1 MVEGSGQGQGGTPP
15 GLEAYTPPLIVLDTG
30 VVVSALVG
38 PEETLHHRLLDMIA
52 SGGVLLA
59 LSDAFLRELSRV
71 AGYPDVEPQIVSAAR
86 ALRYGLELGTMG
98 RMYRPT
104 RYDWPSVKDP
114 KDGWMLD
121 LAWAARADYIV
132 SRDPHL
138 TGAAMPFPVEVLEPQ
153 QLLEHLANL
162 TRGE

>member
-1 MVEGSGQGQGGTPP
+1 
-15 GLEAYTPPLIVLDTG
+15 
-30 VVVSALVG
+30 VVSALVG
-38 PEETLHHRLLDMIA
+38 PANTPHHRLLDMIA

-59 LSDAFLRELSRV
+59 ISDEFLRELSRA

-86 ALRYGLELGTMG
+86 ALRYGLDIGYMG
-98 RMYRPT
+98 HMRRPT

-138 TGAAMPFPVEVLEPQ
+138 TEATMPIPVEVLEPQ

-162 TRGE
+162 ARGE